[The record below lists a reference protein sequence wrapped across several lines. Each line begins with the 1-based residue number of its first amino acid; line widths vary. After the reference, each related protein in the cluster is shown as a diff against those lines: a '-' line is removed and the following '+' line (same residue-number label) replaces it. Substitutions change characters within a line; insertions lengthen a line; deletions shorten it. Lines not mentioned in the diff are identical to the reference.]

1 MIKSRILRA
10 AAAVMLIITM
20 LCCVSGCGRDKKMAE
35 VETVKGVWTS
45 NDGFSLTLTENTLS
59 LTDNNGENCLPYDCL
74 NYVWT
79 DDTLY
84 VNIEGQQFGIFDVY
98 LNEDTMTLTYVAG
111 VMGISDSDV
120 TSITLTR
127 SN

>member
-1 MIKSRILRA
+1 
-10 AAAVMLIITM
+10 M

-35 VETVKGVWTS
+35 IETVRGVWTS
-45 NDGFSLTLTENTLS
+45 NDGYSLTLTDNTLS
-59 LTDNNGENCLPYDCL
+59 LTDNNGQNCLPYDCL

-79 DDTLY
+79 NGKLY

-98 LNEDTMTLTYVAG
+98 LKENTMTLTYVAET
-111 VMGISDSDV
+111 MGISDSDV
-120 TSITLTR
+120 TTITLTR